1 MLQKLEQIL
10 LKVEKTVFSLIM
22 FSMLLILTC
31 HVTMRY
37 LFNSPL
43 IWTDEVTTM
52 LQGTIAFLGIGYC
65 FHRKQHTELSLLYDR
80 VPGWTQWIFD
90 IITNSVMLFCLFH
103 MVRVGF
109 QYTANQSIPFGTI
122 SWLKKSY
129 FYVWIPVGFMIAMAY
144 VAVRLIRVFQSIV
157 QAVRGRDSAAEGG
170 K

>member
-1 MLQKLEQIL
+1 MVDKFEKIL
-10 LKVEKTVFSLIM
+10 LKVEKVVFSLIM
-22 FSMLLILTC
+22 FAMLAILTC

-65 FHRKQHTELSLLYDR
+65 FHRNQHTELSLLYDR
-80 VPGWTQWIFD
+80 MPKQVQWLFD
-90 IITNSVMLFCLFH
+90 IITNGIMLFVLFH
-103 MVRVGF
+103 MVKAGF
-109 QYTANQSIPFGTI
+109 KYVDLQNIEFGTI

-129 FYVWIPVGFMIAMAY
+129 FYVFIPIGFIMAMGY
-144 VAVRLIRVFQSIV
+144 VAVRLLKVFQSIA
-157 QAVRGRDSAAEGG
+157 QDIKGG